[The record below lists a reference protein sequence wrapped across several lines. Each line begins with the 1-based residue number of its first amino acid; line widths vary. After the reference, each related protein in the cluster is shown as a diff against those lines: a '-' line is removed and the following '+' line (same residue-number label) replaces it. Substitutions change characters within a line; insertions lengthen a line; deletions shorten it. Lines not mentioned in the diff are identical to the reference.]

1 LAVLTG
7 DTLLVRGEIMASE
20 SATSAGS
27 SDPLKAVADAMDAA
41 VRAAK
46 EGAEDA
52 RTTAVE
58 ALPAAGQMLSR
69 LVYNT
74 CYAVSYGVVFP
85 TVFVARS
92 LPANNAAMHG
102 FVDGAHAAVDMVRE
116 MKHKSAAGD
125 GPAAAPGDQGGAAP
139 AAPHS

>member
-1 LAVLTG
+1 
-7 DTLLVRGEIMASE
+7 MASE
-20 SATSAGS
+20 SAASAGT
-27 SDPLKAVADAMDAA
+27 DPLKAVADAMDAA

-52 RTTAVE
+52 RTTAVD
-58 ALPAAGQMLSR
+58 ALPAAGQMLTR

-92 LPANNAAMHG
+92 LPANNAAVHG

-116 MKHKSAAGD
+116 MKHKSAGGD
-125 GPAAAPGDQGGAAP
+125 PLAAAAAPGDAP
-139 AAPHS
+139 PHS

>member
-1 LAVLTG
+1 
-7 DTLLVRGEIMASE
+7 MASE
-20 SATSAGS
+20 SATSAGT
-27 SDPLKAVADAMDAA
+27 DPLKAVADAMDAA

-69 LVYNT
+69 FVYNS
-74 CYAVSYGVVFP
+74 CYAISYGIVFP

-92 LPANNAAMHG
+92 IPANNAAVNG

-116 MKHKSAAGD
+116 MKQKGAVADSPAAAGGPGE
-125 GPAAAPGDQGGAAP
+125 GPAA
-139 AAPHS
+139 HS

>member
-1 LAVLTG
+1 
-7 DTLLVRGEIMASE
+7 MASE
-20 SATSAGS
+20 SATSAGT
-27 SDPLKAVADAMDAA
+27 DPLKAVADAMDAA

-69 LVYNT
+69 FVYNT
-74 CYAVSYGVVFP
+74 CYALSYGVVFP

-92 LPANNAAMHG
+92 IPANNAAVNG

-116 MKHKSAAGD
+116 MKQKGAAGD
-125 GPAAAPGDQGGAAP
+125 SAAAAAGAGEGPAA
-139 AAPHS
+139 HS

>member
-1 LAVLTG
+1 MST
-7 DTLLVRGEIMASE
+7 E
-20 SATSAGS
+20 SATSAGT
-27 SDPLKAVADAMDAA
+27 DPLKAVADAMDAA

-69 LVYNT
+69 LIYNT
-74 CYAVSYGVVFP
+74 CYAVSYGIVFP

-92 LPANNAAMHG
+92 IPANNAAVHG

-116 MKHKSAAGD
+116 MKQKSSAAD
-125 GPAAAPGDQGGAAP
+125 SQPAAAGAPGEEQ
-139 AAPHS
+139 APHS

>member
-1 LAVLTG
+1 
-7 DTLLVRGEIMASE
+7 MASE
-20 SATSAGS
+20 SATSAGT
-27 SDPLKAVADAMDAA
+27 DPLKAVADAMDAA

-58 ALPAAGQMLSR
+58 ALPAAGHMLSR
-69 LVYNT
+69 LVYNS
-74 CYAVSYGVVFP
+74 CYAISYGVVFP

-92 LPANNAAMHG
+92 LPANNAAVHG

-116 MKHKSAAGD
+116 MKHKAAAGEAQ
-125 GPAAAPGDQGGAAP
+125 AAAAGAPGEEP
-139 AAPHS
+139 APHS

>member
-1 LAVLTG
+1 MST
-7 DTLLVRGEIMASE
+7 E
-20 SATSAGS
+20 SAASAET
-27 SDPLKAVADAMDAA
+27 DPLKAVADAMDAA

-52 RTTAVE
+52 RTTAIE

-85 TVFVARS
+85 TVFVAQS
-92 LPANNAAMHG
+92 LPANNAAVHG
-102 FVDGAHAAVDMVRE
+102 FVDGAHAAADMVRE
-116 MKHKSAAGD
+116 MKQKSSAG
-125 GPAAAPGDQGGAAP
+125 APGGEPAP
-139 AAPHS
+139 TS

>member
-1 LAVLTG
+1 
-7 DTLLVRGEIMASE
+7 MASE
-20 SATSAGS
+20 SAASAGT
-27 SDPLKAVADAMDAA
+27 DPLKAVADAMDAA

-52 RTTAVE
+52 RTTAVD

-92 LPANNAAMHG
+92 LPANNAAFHG

-125 GPAAAPGDQGGAAP
+125 PLAAAAAPGDMP
-139 AAPHS
+139 PHS

>member
-1 LAVLTG
+1 
-7 DTLLVRGEIMASE
+7 ME
-20 SATSAGS
+20 SATSS
-27 SDPLKAVADAMDAA
+27 ETDPLKAVADAMDAA

-92 LPANNAAMHG
+92 LPANNAAVHG
-102 FVDGAHAAVDMVRE
+102 FIDGAQAAVDMVRE
-116 MKHKSAAGD
+116 MKQKPSAVNSP
-125 GPAAAPGDQGGAAP
+125 PAAAGAPGEEP
-139 AAPHS
+139 ASHS